1 MYLKLNLNNMASITL
16 GGNPALTNGTLPS
29 VGSTA
34 PNFTLTATD
43 MSSKS
48 LNDFGAMR
56 KVLNIFPSI
65 QTGVCATSARKFNE
79 EASKLKNTK
88 IICISK
94 DLPFAHSGF
103 CATEGIENLE
113 MLSDYKDTNFGD
125 DYELLITTTA
135 FSGLLSRV
143 VIVLDENNKVLYT
156 EQVPE
161 IGQEPDY
168 TAALNALK

>member
-1 MYLKLNLNNMASITL
+1 MASITL
-16 GGNPALTNGTLPS
+16 GGNPAETNGTLPS
-29 VGSTA
+29 IGTTA
-34 PNFTLTATD
+34 PDFTLTATD

-48 LNDFGAMR
+48 LNDFGKVR

-94 DLPFAHSGF
+94 DLPFAHAGF

-125 DYELLITTTA
+125 DYKLLITKSA
-135 FSGLLSRV
+135 FTGLLSRV
-143 VIVLDENNKVLYT
+143 VIVLDENNQVLYT

-168 TAALNALK
+168 TSALNALK